1 MAQGKVIIGSI
12 WRHLCYARVALPH
25 WLRTEDLA
33 VELTFDSVNL
43 PLIVLNQSR
52 IPFSV
57 DWAFVPLLILPL
69 IALHRL
75 PLPGVLGLRLILLLD
90 SLPSVYSLFCHGI
103 YMKIWRY
110 PYLGFLFCLSSF
122 SPKGLSQEDRI
133 IIIIFY
139 LVKSLLV
146 DISRCSFSSFDLIS
160 GLVSGRDLD
169 SYLILWSS
177 AQPERLALYLV
188 HFGLWVFCFTFIWP
202 RFSSPSSQAKKNVF
216 YEPDARSRRPAIIFP
231 WIKWRSC
238 YQRCYEA

>member
-1 MAQGKVIIGSI
+1 MHASRDLIG
-12 WRHLCYARVALPH
+12 YEPKTLP
-25 WLRTEDLA
+25 L
-33 VELTFDSVNL
+33 NL
-43 PLIVLNQSR
+43 PLIPWTCLWSFWTNHVS
-52 IPFSV
+52 PFPLVEPLYPSSSSL
-57 DWAFVPLLILPL
+57 PLLFIAYLCLGFWVEVNSASGLIAKRLFSPL
-69 IALHRL
+69 IWN
-75 PLPGVLGLRLILLLD
+75 
-90 SLPSVYSLFCHGI
+90 I
-103 YMKIWRY
+103 YEDWRFL
-110 PYLGFLFCLSSF
+110 YLGFPFCLISF

-188 HFGLWVFCFTFIWP
+188 HFGLWVSCFTFIWP